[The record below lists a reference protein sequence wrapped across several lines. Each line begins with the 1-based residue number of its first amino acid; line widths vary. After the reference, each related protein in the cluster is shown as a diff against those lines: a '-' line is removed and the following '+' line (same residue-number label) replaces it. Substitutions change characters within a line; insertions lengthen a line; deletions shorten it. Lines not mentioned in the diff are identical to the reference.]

1 MSSQRRINAS
11 RANGARSKGP
21 VTVEGKERSALNA
34 LRHGLLA
41 NTVVLSDENP
51 EHFEGLVAAYVA
63 KFLPADRVELSFVE
77 QMAAA
82 EWRQQRSWAIERAI
96 VEKKLAESTE
106 APGVDRIADAITML
120 AAGPEL
126 ALMHRYEHRQNRMY
140 HRAFQN
146 LLALRKAFV
155 PNEPNPNFEHGQALP
170 GAYTAEPSEAEPP
183 AASEPQPAPD
193 AAPAAEP
200 LEPPPAAASGPVA
213 AVDGSIARLLAQR
226 PPSMSEEDAFRI
238 LRELHIAP

>member
-1 MSSQRRINAS
+1 MSSQRRIHAS

-21 VTVEGKERSALNA
+21 VTAEGKQRSAQNA

-63 KFLPADRVELSFVE
+63 KFQPADRVELSLVE

-96 VEKKLAESTE
+96 VEKKLAESNET
-106 APGVDRIADAITML
+106 PGLDRIADAIAML

-126 ALMHRYEHRQNRMY
+126 ALMHRYEYRQNRMY

-146 LLALRKAFV
+146 LLALRKAFM
-155 PNEPNPNFEHGQALP
+155 PNEPNPDSEHGQDFSP
-170 GAYTAEPSEAEPP
+170 GYAAAEAPEPP
-183 AASEPQPAPD
+183 APDPQAEPAPVSEPEPPTPSEPLPAAE
-193 AAPAAEP
+193 AAPAPEAAG
-200 LEPPPAAASGPVA
+200 PPPALPAADRLPPE
-213 AVDGSIARLLAQR
+213 VDT
-226 PPSMSEEDAFRI
+226 F
-238 LRELHIAP
+238 